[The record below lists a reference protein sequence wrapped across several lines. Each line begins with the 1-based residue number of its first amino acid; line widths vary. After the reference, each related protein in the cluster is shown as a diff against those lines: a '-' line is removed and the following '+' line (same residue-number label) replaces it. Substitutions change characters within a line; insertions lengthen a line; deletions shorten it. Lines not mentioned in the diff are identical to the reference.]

1 MDVWFPLN
9 NPIKPSGS
17 VLYIICSIDK
27 QPVSKSQKSY
37 LSLKRQMCKTE
48 HFLFRMDVTSLDTN
62 IPQNEGI
69 LKLSVTKY
77 MKISTKTTLPWVPED
92 IFFLSILMVRGVV
105 ASTVSK
111 VYFILGIL
119 RTDLWS
125 QGKTTYSYTLLA
137 GNA

>member
-1 MDVWFPLN
+1 
-9 NPIKPSGS
+9 
-17 VLYIICSIDK
+17 
-27 QPVSKSQKSY
+27 
-37 LSLKRQMCKTE
+37 
-48 HFLFRMDVTSLDTN
+48 MDVTSLDTN

-92 IFFLSILMVRGVV
+92 IFFLSIPMVRGVV

-111 VYFILGIL
+111 VYFILGIV